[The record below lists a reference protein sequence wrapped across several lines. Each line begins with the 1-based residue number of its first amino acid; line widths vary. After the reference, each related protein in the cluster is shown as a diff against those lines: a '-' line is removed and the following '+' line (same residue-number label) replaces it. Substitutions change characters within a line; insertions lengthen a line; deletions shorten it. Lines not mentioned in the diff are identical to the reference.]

1 MAFVFNNTE
10 EKWFVSWVVMRR
22 KFLKSQENVRELIKD
37 VNYWRNKSYELE
49 KINKDLLVSRRK
61 EGVSDFEKQKAEK
74 RQKMIDDFNR
84 KNNKGRTFNK
94 KRKNRRR

>member
-61 EGVSDFEKQKAEK
+61 EGVSDFEKQEAEK
-74 RQKMIDDFNR
+74 RQKIIDDFNR

-94 KRKNRRR
+94 KRKNRRL